1 MKSNL
6 PTLQA
11 YRKDYETAKSLGAAM
26 LACNAVLVPEGYNN
40 LRLLL
45 QNFQRPI
52 TTNNDAADVDYA
64 GGLQAHVAGT
74 PKTNFESQWTFIETQ
89 SGAISQFAES
99 IMTKHGGILPL
110 ARVYDGYIGDGN
122 DIKGLRSYELID
134 CAITFT
140 DGGGEIDAASR
151 SQILQ
156 VQASCRYNYFGQS
169 GKLGAS
175 GGGAGDIFANALTD
189 ALGKFGSLMPT
200 TGSDNVIIYG

>member
-11 YRKDYETAKSLGAAM
+11 YRKNYEIAKSLGAAM

-40 LRLLL
+40 LHILL

-52 TTNNDAADVDYA
+52 TTMNDAADVDYA

-74 PKTNFESQWTFIETQ
+74 PKTNFESQWTFIETE
-89 SGAISQFAES
+89 SGAISKFAEE

-110 ARVYDGYIGDGN
+110 ARVYDGYVGDGN
-122 DIKGLRSYELID
+122 NIKGLRSYELID

-140 DGGGEIDAASR
+140 DGGGEIDSASR

-156 VQASCRYNYFGQS
+156 VQASCRYNFFGQS
-169 GKLGAS
+169 GKIGATGS
-175 GGGAGDIFANALTD
+175 NGGDLFANTLVD
-189 ALGKFGSLMPT
+189 ALNNFGNLMPNI
-200 TGSDNVIIYG
+200 GSGDVIIYG

>member
-11 YRKDYETAKSLGAAM
+11 YRKNYETAKSLGAAM

-40 LRLLL
+40 LHILL

-52 TTNNDAADVDYA
+52 TTMNDAADVDYA

-74 PKTNFESQWTFIETQ
+74 PKTNFESQWTFIETE
-89 SGAISQFAES
+89 SGAISKFAEEV
-99 IMTKHGGILPL
+99 MTKHGGILPL

-122 DIKGLRSYELID
+122 NIKGSRSYELID

-140 DGGGEIDAASR
+140 DGGGEIDSASR

-156 VQASCRYNYFGQS
+156 VQASCRYNFFGQS
-169 GKLGAS
+169 GKIGATGS
-175 GGGAGDIFANALTD
+175 NGGDLFANTLVD
-189 ALGKFGSLMPT
+189 ALNNFGNLMPNI
-200 TGSDNVIIYG
+200 GSGDVIIYG

>member
-11 YRKDYETAKSLGAAM
+11 YRKNYETAKSLGAAM

-40 LRLLL
+40 LHILL

-52 TTNNDAADVDYA
+52 TTMNDAADVDYA

-74 PKTNFESQWTFIETQ
+74 PKTNFESQWTFIETE
-89 SGAISQFAES
+89 SGAISKFAEE
-99 IMTKHGGILPL
+99 IITKHGGILPL
-110 ARVYDGYIGDGN
+110 ARVYDGYVGDGN
-122 DIKGLRSYELID
+122 NIKGLRSYELID

-140 DGGGEIDAASR
+140 DGGGEIDSASR

-156 VQASCRYNYFGQS
+156 VQASCRYNFYGQS
-169 GKLGAS
+169 GKIGATS
-175 GGGAGDIFANALTD
+175 SNGGDLFANTLID
-189 ALGKFGSLMPT
+189 ALSNFGNLTPSI
-200 TGSDNVIIYG
+200 SSNDVIIYG

>member
-11 YRKDYETAKSLGAAM
+11 YRKNYETAKSLGAAM

-40 LRLLL
+40 LHILL

-52 TTNNDAADVDYA
+52 TTMNDAADVDYA

-74 PKTNFESQWTFIETQ
+74 PKTNFESQWTFIETE
-89 SGAISQFAES
+89 SGAISKFAEE

-110 ARVYDGYIGDGN
+110 ARVYDGYVGDGN
-122 DIKGLRSYELID
+122 NIKGLRSYELID

-140 DGGGEIDAASR
+140 DGGGEIDSASR

-156 VQASCRYNYFGQS
+156 VQASCRYNFFGQS
-169 GKLGAS
+169 GKIGATGS
-175 GGGAGDIFANALTD
+175 NGGDLFANTLVD
-189 ALGKFGSLMPT
+189 ALNNFGNLMPNI
-200 TGSDNVIIYG
+200 GSGDVTIYG